1 MKVCVIGLGRF
12 GYNVATTLNARGIE
26 VLAIDSNDSIIASI
40 KDYVTQAVCMRVTD
54 EAALRSVGVEEMD
67 LVIVATGEN
76 FAQSILITALLKQ
89 RLNVKKVITRSINEI
104 HEEIVTLI
112 GADETV
118 IPEQEIGVTL
128 AERLSSPFTEHFFHI
143 TPNFFMGQIE
153 APERFIGKSLEE
165 LSLYKNYNVRCVA
178 RMVEE
183 DFVPVGSKYII
194 KEGDMLLFGGKEQDL
209 RKIYKLSE

>member
-12 GYNVATTLNARGIE
+12 GYNVATTLTARGIE
-26 VLAIDSNDSIIASI
+26 VLAIDSSDSIIGSI

-54 EAALRSVGVEEMD
+54 QAALRSVGVEEMD

-89 RLNVKKVITRSINEI
+89 KLNVKRVITRTINEI

-112 GADETV
+112 GADET
-118 IPEQEIGVTL
+118 ITPEQAIGVSL
-128 AERLSSPFTEHFFHI
+128 AERISSPFKEHFFHI
-143 TPNFFMGQIE
+143 TPNFFMGQIK
-153 APERFIGKSLEE
+153 APESFIGKSLED

-178 RMVEE
+178 RMEE
-183 DFVPVGSKYII
+183 DDFIPVGSKYVIQ
-194 KEGDMLLFGGKEQDL
+194 ENDMLLFGGKEQDL
-209 RKIYKLSE
+209 KKIYRLSE

>member
-12 GYNVATTLNARGIE
+12 GYNVATTLNSRGIE
-26 VLAIDSNDSIIASI
+26 VLAIDSNDLIIASI

-54 EAALRSVGVEEMD
+54 ETALRSVGVEQMD

-143 TPNFFMGQIE
+143 TPNFFIGQIE
-153 APERFIGKSLEE
+153 APESFVGKSLDQ
-165 LSLYKNYNVRCVA
+165 LSLHKNYNVRCVA
-178 RMVEE
+178 RMANE
-183 DFVPVGSKYII
+183 DFIPVSSKYII
-194 KEGDMLLFGGKEQDL
+194 QEGDMLLFGGKEQDL